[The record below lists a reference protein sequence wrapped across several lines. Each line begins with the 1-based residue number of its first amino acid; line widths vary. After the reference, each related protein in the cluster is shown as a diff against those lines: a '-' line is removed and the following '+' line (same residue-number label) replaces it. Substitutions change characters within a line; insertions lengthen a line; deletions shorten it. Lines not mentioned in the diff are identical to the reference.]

1 MPYLVV
7 LTSLPTSTTSSLAL
21 NSHVKRQF
29 EDEGD
34 YEIEYSEDEI
44 IGSAQ
49 APPSNGTSIFAV
61 DPKSG
66 LLHRYVF
73 FTPPLIFGT
82 FSPPS
87 RRGRS

>member
-34 YEIEYSEDEI
+34 YEIEYSEDENYRLST
-44 IGSAQ
+44 G
-49 APPSNGTSIFAV
+49 PSLER
-61 DPKSG
+61 DEH
-66 LLHRYVF
+66 L
-73 FTPPLIFGT
+73 
-82 FSPPS
+82 
-87 RRGRS
+87 RRRP